1 MSHYEILGVSQKAS
15 DVEIKKA
22 YRSMSMKNHPDRNPS
37 ADAAEKMREI
47 NSAYEVLSDASKRRQ
62 YDMELSVGKMPFGMG
77 GMGPM
82 GMGPMGMGGM
92 PFAHMSSMDDGDVN
106 DIFQMLFGGRGMP
119 PMAHM
124 GGQMPE
130 IHIFHGGM
138 GGQMGQMGQMG
149 GPMGGMGGPMGQ
161 MRGQMGGQMGGPM
174 GQMGNRSPF
183 KQAQKPSPITKQI
196 SITIE
201 QAYHGC
207 RMPIEIERWTM
218 IGELKIQEEETVYIT
233 IPPGIDDNEIILIEQ
248 KGNIENE
255 HLKGDVKISLQI
267 ENTTVFKRH
276 GLDLIYRKA
285 ISLKESLC
293 GFGFEI
299 HHINGK
305 VLNLNNTSNPTVI
318 KPNYRKVVPGL
329 GMNRDGTAG
338 NLIIEFLVEFPD
350 FLNKEQIAAV
360 GAALE

>member
-15 DVEIKKA
+15 DAEIKKA

-47 NSAYEVLSDASKRRQ
+47 NSAYEVLSDTAKRRQ
-62 YDMELSVGKMPFGMG
+62 YDMELSIGKMPFGMG
-77 GMGPM
+77 PG
-82 GMGPMGMGGM
+82 MGMGGM
-92 PFAHMSSMDDGDVN
+92 PFAHMSSMDDGDIN
-106 DIFQMLFGGRGMP
+106 GIFQMLFGGGVP
-119 PMAHM
+119 SMAHM

-130 IHIFHGGM
+130 IHIFHGP
-138 GGQMGQMGQMG
+138 MGQ
-149 GPMGGMGGPMGQ
+149 MGGMGGPMGGI
-161 MRGQMGGQMGGPM
+161 GQMGGMGGPMGGPM
-174 GQMGNRSPF
+174 GQMRNRSPF
-183 KQAQKPSPITKQI
+183 KQAQKPTPITKQI

-255 HLKGDVKISLQI
+255 YLKGDVKINIQF

-329 GMNRDGTAG
+329 GMNRDGTSG

-350 FLNKEQIAAV
+350 FLTKEQIAAV

>member
-1 MSHYEILGVSQKAS
+1 MPESHYEILGVSQKAS

-37 ADAAEKMREI
+37 TDAAEKMREI
-47 NSAYEVLSDASKRRQ
+47 NSAYEVLSDAAKRRQ
-62 YDMELSVGKMPFGMG
+62 YDMELSVGKMPFGM

-106 DIFQMLFGGRGMP
+106 DIFQMLFGGRGMS

-130 IHIFHGGM
+130 IHIFHGP
-138 GGQMGQMGQMG
+138 MGQMG
-149 GPMGGMGGPMGQ
+149 GPMGQ
-161 MRGQMGGQMGGPM
+161 M

-350 FLNKEQIAAV
+350 FLTKEQIAV
-360 GAALE
+360 ISETLE

>member
-47 NSAYEVLSDASKRRQ
+47 NSAYEVLSDATKRRQ
-62 YDMELSVGKMPFGMG
+62 YDMELSIGKMPFGMG
-77 GMGPM
+77 PMGGMGPGM
-82 GMGPMGMGGM
+82 GMGGMGPGMGMGGMGPGMGMGGM
-92 PFAHMSSMDDGDVN
+92 PFAHMSSMDDGDIN
-106 DIFQMLFGGRGMP
+106 GIFQMLFGGGVP
-119 PMAHM
+119 SMAHM

-130 IHIFHGGM
+130 IHIFHG
-138 GGQMGQMGQMG
+138 QMGQMGQMG
-149 GPMGGMGGPMGQ
+149 Q
-161 MRGQMGGQMGGPM
+161 NRH
-174 GQMGNRSPF
+174 RSPF
-183 KQAQKPSPITKQI
+183 KQQQKPSPITKQI

-255 HLKGDVKISLQI
+255 YLKGDVKISVQI
-267 ENTTVFKRH
+267 ENTTVFKRN

-350 FLNKEQIAAV
+350 FLTKEQILAISET
-360 GAALE
+360 LE

>member
-15 DVEIKKA
+15 DAEIKKA

-47 NSAYEVLSDASKRRQ
+47 NNAYEVLSDSMKRRQ
-62 YDMELSVGKMPFGMG
+62 YDMELSIGKMPFGMG
-77 GMGPM
+77 PM
-82 GMGPMGMGGM
+82 GGMGMGGM
-92 PFAHMSSMDDGDVN
+92 PFAHMSSMDDGDIN
-106 DIFQMLFGGRGMP
+106 GIFQMLFGGGIP
-119 PMAHM
+119 SMAHM

-130 IHIFHGGM
+130 IHIFHG
-138 GGQMGQMGQMG
+138 
-149 GPMGGMGGPMGQ
+149 PM
-161 MRGQMGGQMGGPM
+161 GQMGGQMGG
-174 GQMGNRSPF
+174 QNRHRSPF
-183 KQAQKPSPITKQI
+183 KQQQKPSPITKQI

-233 IPPGIDDNEIILIEQ
+233 IPPGIDDNEIIVIEQ

-255 HLKGDVKISLQI
+255 YLKGDVKINIQI
-267 ENTTVFKRH
+267 ENTSVFKRH

-350 FLNKEQIAAV
+350 FLTKEQVLAV
-360 GAALE
+360 AAALDKN

>member
-1 MSHYEILGVSQKAS
+1 MSQQSYYEILGVSQKAS
-15 DVEIKKA
+15 ESEIKKA

-37 ADAAEKMREI
+37 ADAADKMREI
-47 NSAYEVLSDASKRRQ
+47 NSAYEILSDSAKRRQ
-62 YDMELSVGKMPFGMG
+62 YDVEMSMSKMPFSMGMG

-82 GMGPMGMGGM
+82 GGM
-92 PFAHMSSMDDGDVN
+92 PFSHMSSMDDGDISG
-106 DIFQMLFGGRGMP
+106 IFQMLFGGGVP
-119 PMAHM
+119 SM

-138 GGQMGQMGQMG
+138 GGPMGGMGGPMGQMG
-149 GPMGGMGGPMGQ
+149 GPMGGMGGM
-161 MRGQMGGQMGGPM
+161 GQMGGMGGPM
-174 GQMGNRSPF
+174 GQMGQMGGMRHKSPF

-233 IPPGIDDNEIILIEQ
+233 IPPGIDDNEVILIEQ
-248 KGNIENE
+248 KGNVENE
-255 HLKGDVKISLQI
+255 YLKGDVKINIQI

-329 GMNRDGTAG
+329 GMNRDGTSG

-350 FLNKEQIAAV
+350 FLKKEQIAALSAV
-360 GAALE
+360 LE

>member
-47 NSAYEVLSDASKRRQ
+47 NNAYEVLSDAVKRRQ
-62 YDMELSVGKMPFGMG
+62 YDMELSIGKMPFGMG
-77 GMGPM
+77 PMGPM
-82 GMGPMGMGGM
+82 GMGPMGGMGGM

-106 DIFQMLFGGRGMP
+106 DIFQMLFGGRGMS

-130 IHIFHGGM
+130 IHIFHGPMGQM
-138 GGQMGQMGQMG
+138 GGQMGQMG
-149 GPMGGMGGPMGQ
+149 GQ
-161 MRGQMGGQMGGPM
+161 MGQMGGQMG
-174 GQMGNRSPF
+174 QNRHRSPF

>member
-1 MSHYEILGVSQKAS
+1 
-15 DVEIKKA
+15 
-22 YRSMSMKNHPDRNPS
+22 
-37 ADAAEKMREI
+37 MR
-47 NSAYEVLSDASKRRQ
+47 
-62 YDMELSVGKMPFGMG
+62 
-77 GMGPM
+77 
-82 GMGPMGMGGM
+82 
-92 PFAHMSSMDDGDVN
+92 
-106 DIFQMLFGGRGMP
+106 
-119 PMAHM
+119 
-124 GGQMPE
+124 
-130 IHIFHGGM
+130 
-138 GGQMGQMGQMG
+138 
-149 GPMGGMGGPMGQ
+149 
-161 MRGQMGGQMGGPM
+161 
-174 GQMGNRSPF
+174 NRSPF
-183 KQAQKPSPITKQI
+183 KPAQKPHPITKQI

-233 IPPGIDDNEIILIEQ
+233 IPPGIDENEVIIIEK
-248 KGNIENE
+248 KGNVENE
-255 HLKGDVKISLQI
+255 QLKGDVKINIQI
-267 ENTTVFKRH
+267 ENTTVFKRP

-285 ISLKESLC
+285 ITLKESLC

-305 VLNLNNTSNPTVI
+305 VLNLNNTTNPTVI

-360 GAALE
+360 AVALDQ

>member
-1 MSHYEILGVSQKAS
+1 
-15 DVEIKKA
+15 
-22 YRSMSMKNHPDRNPS
+22 
-37 ADAAEKMREI
+37 MREI
-47 NSAYEVLSDASKRRQ
+47 NSAYEVLSDSMKRRQ
-62 YDMELSVGKMPFGMG
+62 YDMELSIGKMPFGMG
-77 GMGPM
+77 PMGPM
-82 GMGPMGMGGM
+82 GPMGGM
-92 PFAHMSSMDDGDVN
+92 PFSHMSSMDDGDIN
-106 DIFQMLFGGRGMP
+106 GIFQMLFGGGMP
-119 PMAHM
+119 SMSHM

-130 IHIFHGGM
+130 IHIFHG
-138 GGQMGQMGQMG
+138 
-149 GPMGGMGGPMGQ
+149 PMG
-161 MRGQMGGQMGGPM
+161 GQMGGQMGGPM
-174 GQMGNRSPF
+174 GVPMGQNRHRSPF
-183 KQAQKPSPITKQI
+183 KQQQKPSPITKQI

-233 IPPGIDDNEIILIEQ
+233 IPPGIDDNEIIVIEQ

-255 HLKGDVKISLQI
+255 YLKGDVKINIQI
-267 ENTTVFKRH
+267 ENTSVFKRH

-318 KPNYRKVVPGL
+318 KPNYRKVVAGL
-329 GMNRDGTAG
+329 GMNRDGTSG

-350 FLNKEQIAAV
+350 FLTKEQVLAV
-360 GAALE
+360 AAALD

>member
-37 ADAAEKMREI
+37 TDAAEKMREI
-47 NSAYEVLSDASKRRQ
+47 NSAYEVLSDTAKRRQ
-62 YDMELSVGKMPFGMG
+62 YDMELSIGKMPFGMG
-77 GMGPM
+77 PGMG
-82 GMGPMGMGGM
+82 MGMGGM
-92 PFAHMSSMDDGDVN
+92 PFAHMSSMDDGDIN
-106 DIFQMLFGGRGMP
+106 GIFQMLFGGGMP
-119 PMAHM
+119 SMAHT

-130 IHIFHGGM
+130 IHIFHGPMGQMGGM
-138 GGQMGQMGQMG
+138 GQMSGMGQMGQMG
-149 GPMGGMGGPMGQ
+149 GQ
-161 MRGQMGGQMGGPM
+161 NRH
-174 GQMGNRSPF
+174 RSPF

-255 HLKGDVKISLQI
+255 YLKGDVKISLQI

-350 FLNKEQIAAV
+350 FLTKEQIVAV
-360 GAALE
+360 SAVLE